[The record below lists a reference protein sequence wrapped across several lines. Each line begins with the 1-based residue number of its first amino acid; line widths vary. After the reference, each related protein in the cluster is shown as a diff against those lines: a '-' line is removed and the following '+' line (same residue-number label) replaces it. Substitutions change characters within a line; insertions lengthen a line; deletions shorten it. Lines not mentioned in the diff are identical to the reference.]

1 MAYKNGETMRL
12 GEIRNLGIN
21 PTTILDVGAHTGQFY
36 GWVKRV
42 WPESVV
48 WMVEANSLHTDTLKN
63 LTETIKIVEQMQENM
78 LIMDK
83 NIQYACDKI
92 EEMESVLNTVKGRM
106 GL

>member
-1 MAYKNGETMRL
+1 MPKKQSK
-12 GEIRNLGIN
+12 
-21 PTTILDVGAHTGQFY
+21 P
-36 GWVKRV
+36 K
-42 WPESVV
+42 PKVV
-48 WMVEANSLHTDTLKN
+48 DHELEALKN